1 MAILDRTAAG
11 GLIPVEYS
19 REIIQELPQE
29 SAFLRLARRLPNMS
43 RKEDKRPV
51 LNSLPMA
58 YFVDQSSGS
67 TGDDDIGVKQT
78 TKAEWGTLTLTAEE
92 IACIIPVPE
101 NVLADADYDIWAE
114 IIPQVRAA
122 FGAVIDKAA
131 FFGINKPTSWPTAI
145 APAAITA
152 GNTIEVG
159 TNKDL
164 ASDIVGKGG
173 LMNLVEADGFN
184 VNGFYAA
191 NEMKAELR
199 DLRDSMKQFLFYNSL
214 VQGEPDT
221 LAREQIFFDR
231 NNNFD
236 TDDYLMIAGDWTKA
250 VYAIRE
256 DIEYRLLTE
265 ATIIDPSTKDVV
277 YALAQQDM
285 AAMRFKMRL
294 GVQVANPATRANE
307 SAATRYPFSVLTPK
321 GSGSASS

>member
-11 GLIPVEYS
+11 GLIPIEYS

-58 YFVDQSSGS
+58 YFVNQSSGS

-78 TKAEWGTLTLTAEE
+78 TKMEWGSLTLTAEE

-101 NVLADADYDIWAE
+101 NVIADADYNLWEE

-122 FGAVIDKAA
+122 FGVVIDQAA
-131 FFGINKPTSWPTAI
+131 IFGVGTPTSWPTAI
-145 APAAITA
+145 APGAVAA
-152 GNTIEVG
+152 GNTIAVG

-164 ASDIVGKGG
+164 ASDIVGVGG

-191 NEMKAELR
+191 NNMKAELR
-199 DLRDSMKQFLFYNSL
+199 DLRDTMKQFLFYNSL
-214 VQGEPDT
+214 VQGEPDR
-221 LAREQIFFDR
+221 LAREIIYFDR

-236 TDDYLMIAGDWTKA
+236 TDDYLMVAGDWTKA

-265 ATIIDPSTKDVV
+265 ATIIDPATKEVV

-294 GVQVANPATRANE
+294 GVQVANPVTRANGT
-307 SAATRYPFSVLTPK
+307 AATRYPFSVLTPA
-321 GSGSASS
+321 GSSSAS

>member
-1 MAILDRTAAG
+1 MAIIDRTAAG

-58 YFVDQSSGS
+58 YFVNQSSGS
-67 TGDDDIGVKQT
+67 TGDDDIGIKTT
-78 TKAEWGTLTLTAEE
+78 TKMEWGSLTLTAEE
-92 IACIIPVPE
+92 IACIIPIPE
-101 NVLADADYDIWAE
+101 NVLADADYNLWEE

-122 FGAVIDKAA
+122 FGVVIDQAA
-131 FFGINKPTSWPTAI
+131 FFGVNKPTSWPTAI
-145 APAAITA
+145 APAAVAA
-152 GNTIEVG
+152 GNYVEAG
-159 TNKDL
+159 ANSKDL
-164 ASDIVGKGG
+164 ATNIVGKGG
-173 LMNLVEADGFN
+173 LMNLVEADGFD

-214 VQGEPDT
+214 ALGQPDT
-221 LAREQIFFDR
+221 LARETIYFDK
-231 NNNFD
+231 NGNFD
-236 TDDYLMIAGDWTKA
+236 TDDYLIIAGDWTKA

-265 ATIIDPSTKDVV
+265 ATIINPSTKQVV

-294 GVQVANPATRANE
+294 GVQVANPATRAN
-307 SAATRYPFSVLTPK
+307 STKATRYPFAVLTPA
-321 GSGSASS
+321 GSGSGS

>member
-1 MAILDRTAAG
+1 MAIIDRTNAA

-29 SAFLRLARRLPNMS
+29 SAFLRLARQLPNMS

-58 YFVDQSSGS
+58 YFVNQSSGT

-78 TKAEWGTLTLTAEE
+78 TQMEWGSLTLTAEE

-101 NVLADADYDIWAE
+101 NVLADADYDLWAE
-114 IIPQVRAA
+114 IVPQVRAA
-122 FGAVIDKAA
+122 FGVVIDQAA
-131 FFGINKPTSWPTAI
+131 FFGVNKPTSWPDAI
-145 APAAITA
+145 APAAVA
-152 GNTIEVG
+152 KGNYRQVG
-159 TNKDL
+159 SVQGKDL
-164 ASDIVGKGG
+164 ASDIIGVGG
-173 LMNLVEADGFN
+173 LMNKVEEDGFN

-191 NEMKAELR
+191 NTMKAQFR
-199 DLRDSMKQFLFYNSL
+199 DLRDEVGQFLFMRSL
-214 VQGEPDT
+214 TETEPDR
-221 LAREQIFFDR
+221 LAGERIYFDR
-231 NNNFD
+231 NGNFD
-236 TDDYLMIAGDWTKA
+236 TSDYLAIAGDWSKA

-265 ATIIDPSTKDVV
+265 ATIIDPSTKKVV

-294 GVQVANPATRANE
+294 GVQVANPVTRANGTAE
-307 SAATRYPFSVLTPK
+307 TRYPFAVLTPA
-321 GSGSASS
+321 GE

>member
-1 MAILDRTAAG
+1 MAIINRDNAA

-58 YFVDQSSGS
+58 YFVNQSSGS
-67 TGDDDIGVKQT
+67 TGDDDIGIKT
-78 TKAEWGTLTLTAEE
+78 TTQMEWGSLTLTAEE

-131 FFGINKPTSWPTAI
+131 FFGVNKPSSWPTAI
-145 APAAITA
+145 APAAVTA
-152 GNTIEVG
+152 GNTIAVG
-159 TNKDL
+159 TNRDL
-164 ASDIVGKGG
+164 ASDIIGVGG

-191 NEMKAELR
+191 NGVKAQLR
-199 DLRDSMKQFLFYNSL
+199 DLRDTIGNPIFLRAL
-214 VQGEPDT
+214 TEAEPDR
-221 LAREQIFFDR
+221 LLNEQIYFDR
-231 NNNFD
+231 NAIFD
-236 TDDYLMIAGDWTKA
+236 PNYYLMIAGDFSKA
-250 VYAIRE
+250 VYALRE

-265 ATIIDPSTKDVV
+265 ATIIDPSTKNVV

-294 GVQVANPATRANE
+294 GVQVANPVTMAN
-307 SAATRYPFSVLTPK
+307 STSATRYPFSVLTPAQ
-321 GSGSASS
+321 ST

>member
-1 MAILDRTAAG
+1 MAIINRSNAA

-29 SAFLRLARRLPNMS
+29 SAFLRLARQLPNMS

-58 YFVDQSSGS
+58 YFVNQSSGT

-78 TKAEWGTLTLTAEE
+78 TQMEWGSLTLTAEE

-101 NVLADADYDIWAE
+101 NVLADADYDLWAE
-114 IIPQVRAA
+114 IVPQVRAA
-122 FGAVIDKAA
+122 FGVVIDQAA
-131 FFGINKPTSWPTAI
+131 FFGVNKPTSWPDAI
-145 APAAITA
+145 APAAVA
-152 GNTIEVG
+152 KGNYRQVG
-159 TNKDL
+159 SVQGADL
-164 ASDIVGKGG
+164 ASDIIGVGG
-173 LMNLVEADGFN
+173 LMNKVEEDGFN

-191 NEMKAELR
+191 NTMKAQFR
-199 DLRDSMKQFLFYNSL
+199 DLRDQVGQFLFMRSL
-214 VQGEPDT
+214 TETEPDR
-221 LAREQIFFDR
+221 LAGERIYFDR
-231 NNNFD
+231 NGNFD
-236 TDDYLMIAGDWTKA
+236 TSDYLAIAGDWTKA

-265 ATIIDPSTKDVV
+265 ATIIDPSTKAVV

-294 GVQVANPATRANE
+294 GVQVANPVTRANGT
-307 SAATRYPFSVLTPK
+307 AATRYPFAVLTPA
-321 GSGSASS
+321 GE

>member
-1 MAILDRTAAG
+1 MAIINRTAAE

-19 REIIQELPQE
+19 REILQELPQE

-58 YFVDQSSGS
+58 YFVNQSSGN
-67 TGDDDIGVKQT
+67 TGDNDIGIKT
-78 TKAEWGTLTLTAEE
+78 TTQMEWGSLTLTAEE

-101 NVLADADYDIWAE
+101 NVLADADYDMWAE
-114 IIPQVRAA
+114 IVPQVRAA
-122 FGAVIDKAA
+122 FGVVIDRAA
-131 FFGINKPTSWPTAI
+131 FFGVNKPTSWPAAI
-145 APAAITA
+145 APAAVTA

-159 TNKDL
+159 TNTDL
-164 ASDIVGKGG
+164 ASDIIGVGG
-173 LMNLVEADGFN
+173 LMNLVEEDGFD

-191 NEMKAELR
+191 NVMKAKLR
-199 DLRDSMKQFLFYNSL
+199 DLRDGIKNPMFIRALTET
-214 VQGEPDT
+214 EPDR
-221 LAREQIFFDR
+221 LMGDQIYFDR
-231 NNNFD
+231 NGNFD
-236 TDDYLMIAGDWTKA
+236 TDDYLMIAGDWSKA

-265 ATIIDPSTKDVV
+265 ATIIDPSTKNVV

-294 GVQVANPATRANE
+294 GVQVANPATRANGT
-307 SAATRYPFSVLTPK
+307 AATRYPFSVLTPA
-321 GSGSASS
+321 GSSSSSI

>member
-1 MAILDRTAAG
+1 MAIIDRTNAA

-29 SAFLRLARRLPNMS
+29 SAFLRLARQLPNMS

-58 YFVDQSSGS
+58 YFVNQSSGT

-78 TKAEWGTLTLTAEE
+78 TQMEWGSLTLTAEE

-101 NVLADADYDIWAE
+101 NVLADADYDLWAE
-114 IIPQVRAA
+114 IVPQVRAA
-122 FGAVIDKAA
+122 FGVVIDQAA
-131 FFGINKPTSWPTAI
+131 FFGVNKPTSWPDAI
-145 APAAITA
+145 APAAVA
-152 GNTIEVG
+152 KGNYRQVG
-159 TNKDL
+159 SVQGKDL
-164 ASDIVGKGG
+164 ASDIIGVGG
-173 LMNLVEADGFN
+173 LMNKVEEDGFN

-191 NEMKAELR
+191 NTMKAQFR
-199 DLRDSMKQFLFYNSL
+199 DLRDEVGQFLFMRSL
-214 VQGEPDT
+214 TETEPDR
-221 LAREQIFFDR
+221 LAGERIYFDR
-231 NNNFD
+231 NGNFD
-236 TDDYLMIAGDWTKA
+236 TSDYLAIAGDWSKA

-265 ATIIDPSTKDVV
+265 ATIIDPSTKEVV

-294 GVQVANPATRANE
+294 GVQVANPVTRANGT
-307 SAATRYPFSVLTPK
+307 AATRYPFAVLTPA
-321 GSGSASS
+321 GE

>member
-1 MAILDRTAAG
+1 MAIIDRTNAA

-29 SAFLRLARRLPNMS
+29 SAFLRLARQLPNMS

-58 YFVDQSSGS
+58 YFVNQSSGT

-78 TKAEWGTLTLTAEE
+78 TQMEWGSLTLTAEE

-101 NVLADADYDIWAE
+101 NVLADADYDLWAE
-114 IIPQVRAA
+114 IVPQVRAA
-122 FGAVIDKAA
+122 FGVVIDQAA
-131 FFGINKPTSWPTAI
+131 FFGVNKPSSWPDAI
-145 APAAITA
+145 APAAVA
-152 GNTIEVG
+152 KGNYRQVG
-159 TNKDL
+159 SVQGADL
-164 ASDIVGKGG
+164 ASDIIGVGG
-173 LMNLVEADGFN
+173 LMNKVEEDGFN

-191 NEMKAELR
+191 NTMKAQFR
-199 DLRDSMKQFLFYNSL
+199 DLRDQVGQFLFMRSL
-214 VQGEPDT
+214 TETEPDR
-221 LAREQIFFDR
+221 LAGEQIYFDR
-231 NNNFD
+231 NGNFD
-236 TDDYLMIAGDWTKA
+236 TSDYLAIAGDWSKA

-265 ATIIDPSTKDVV
+265 ATIIDPSTKEVV

-294 GVQVANPATRANE
+294 GVQVANPVTRANGT
-307 SAATRYPFSVLTPK
+307 AATRYPFAVLTPA
-321 GSGSASS
+321 GE

>member
-1 MAILDRTAAG
+1 MAIIDRTNAA

-29 SAFLRLARRLPNMS
+29 SAFLRLARQLPNMS

-58 YFVDQSSGS
+58 YFVNQSSGT

-78 TKAEWGTLTLTAEE
+78 TQMEWGSLTLTAEE

-101 NVLADADYDIWAE
+101 NVLADADYDLWAE
-114 IIPQVRAA
+114 IVPQVRAA
-122 FGAVIDKAA
+122 FGVVIDQAA
-131 FFGINKPTSWPTAI
+131 FFGVNKPASWPTAI
-145 APAAITA
+145 APAAVA
-152 GNTIEVG
+152 KGNYRQVG
-159 TNKDL
+159 SIQGKDL
-164 ASDIVGKGG
+164 ASDIIGVGG
-173 LMNLVEADGFN
+173 LMNKVEEDGFN

-191 NEMKAELR
+191 NTMKAQFR
-199 DLRDSMKQFLFYNSL
+199 DLRDEVGQFLFMRSL
-214 VQGEPDT
+214 TETEPDR
-221 LAREQIFFDR
+221 LAGERIYFDR
-231 NNNFD
+231 NGNFD
-236 TDDYLMIAGDWTKA
+236 TSDYLAIAGDWSKA

-265 ATIIDPSTKDVV
+265 ATIIDPSTKEVV

-294 GVQVANPATRANE
+294 GVQVANPVTRANGTE
-307 SAATRYPFSVLTPK
+307 ATRYPFAVLTPA
-321 GSGSASS
+321 GE

>member
-1 MAILDRTAAG
+1 MAIIDRTNAA

-29 SAFLRLARRLPNMS
+29 SAFLRLARQLPNMS

-58 YFVDQSSGS
+58 YFVNQSSGT

-78 TKAEWGTLTLTAEE
+78 TQMEWGSLTLTAEE

-101 NVLADADYDIWAE
+101 NVLADADYDLWAE
-114 IIPQVRAA
+114 IVPQVRAA
-122 FGAVIDKAA
+122 FGVVIDQAA
-131 FFGINKPTSWPTAI
+131 FFGVNKPDSWPTAI
-145 APAAITA
+145 APAAVA
-152 GNTIEVG
+152 KGNYRQVG
-159 TNKDL
+159 SVQGKDL
-164 ASDIVGKGG
+164 ASDIIGVGG
-173 LMNLVEADGFN
+173 LMNKVEEDGFN

-191 NEMKAELR
+191 NTMKAQFR
-199 DLRDSMKQFLFYNSL
+199 DLRDEVGQFLFMRSL
-214 VQGEPDT
+214 TETEPDR
-221 LAREQIFFDR
+221 LAGERIYFDR
-231 NNNFD
+231 NGNFD
-236 TDDYLMIAGDWTKA
+236 TSDYLAIAGDWSKA

-265 ATIIDPSTKDVV
+265 ATIIDPSTKKVV

-294 GVQVANPATRANE
+294 GVQVANPVTRANGT
-307 SAATRYPFSVLTPK
+307 AATRYPFAVLTPA
-321 GSGSASS
+321 GE

>member
-1 MAILDRTAAG
+1 MAIINRTNAAG
-11 GLIPVEYS
+11 IIPVEYS
-19 REIIQELPQE
+19 REILQELPQE

-58 YFVDQSSGS
+58 YFVNQSSGN
-67 TGDDDIGVKQT
+67 TGDNDIGIKT
-78 TKAEWGTLTLTAEE
+78 TTQMEWGSLTLTAEE

-101 NVLADADYDIWAE
+101 NVLADADYNLWEE

-122 FGAVIDKAA
+122 FGTVIDKAA
-131 FFGINKPTSWPTAI
+131 FFGINKPSTWPTAI
-145 APAAITA
+145 APAAVTA
-152 GNTIEVG
+152 GNTIAVG

-173 LMNLVEADGFN
+173 IMDLVEADGFE

-214 VQGEPDT
+214 VDGDPDR
-221 LAREQIFFDR
+221 LAREPISFDR
-231 NNNFD
+231 NGNFD

-265 ATIIDPSTKDVV
+265 ATIINPADKTVV

-294 GVQVANPATRANE
+294 GVQVANPATRAN
-307 SAATRYPFSVLTPK
+307 STAATRYPFAVLTPA
-321 GSGSASS
+321 GTSSSST

>member
-1 MAILDRTAAG
+1 MAIIDRTNAA

-29 SAFLRLARRLPNMS
+29 SAFLRLARQLPNMS

-58 YFVDQSSGS
+58 YFVNQSSGT

-78 TKAEWGTLTLTAEE
+78 TQMEWGSLTLTAEE

-101 NVLADADYDIWAE
+101 NVLADADYDLWAE
-114 IIPQVRAA
+114 IVPQVRAA
-122 FGAVIDKAA
+122 FGVVIDQAA
-131 FFGINKPTSWPTAI
+131 FFGVNKPASWPTAI
-145 APAAITA
+145 APAAVA
-152 GNTIEVG
+152 KGNYRQVG
-159 TNKDL
+159 SVQGADL
-164 ASDIVGKGG
+164 ASDIIGVGG
-173 LMNLVEADGFN
+173 LMNKVEEDGFN

-191 NEMKAELR
+191 NTMKAQFR
-199 DLRDSMKQFLFYNSL
+199 DLRDQVGQFLFMRSL
-214 VQGEPDT
+214 TETEPDR
-221 LAREQIFFDR
+221 LAGERIYFDR
-231 NNNFD
+231 NGNFD
-236 TDDYLMIAGDWTKA
+236 TSDYLAIAGDWSKA

-265 ATIIDPSTKDVV
+265 ATIIDPSTKEVV

-294 GVQVANPATRANE
+294 GVQVANPVTRAND
-307 SAATRYPFSVLTPK
+307 SASTRYPFAVLTPA
-321 GSGSASS
+321 GE

>member
-1 MAILDRTAAG
+1 MAIIDRTNAA

-29 SAFLRLARRLPNMS
+29 SAFLRLARQLPNMS

-58 YFVDQSSGS
+58 YFVNQSSGT

-78 TKAEWGTLTLTAEE
+78 TQMEWGSLTLTAEE

-101 NVLADADYDIWAE
+101 NVLADADYDLWAE
-114 IIPQVRAA
+114 IVPQVRAA
-122 FGAVIDKAA
+122 FGVVIDQAA
-131 FFGINKPTSWPTAI
+131 FFGVNKPDSWPTAI
-145 APAAITA
+145 APAAVA
-152 GNTIEVG
+152 KGNYRQVG
-159 TNKDL
+159 SVQGKDL
-164 ASDIVGKGG
+164 ASDIIGVGG
-173 LMNLVEADGFN
+173 LMNKVEEDGFN

-191 NEMKAELR
+191 NTMKAQFR
-199 DLRDSMKQFLFYNSL
+199 DLRDEVGQFLFMRSL
-214 VQGEPDT
+214 TETEPDR
-221 LAREQIFFDR
+221 LAGERIYFDR
-231 NNNFD
+231 NGNFD
-236 TDDYLMIAGDWTKA
+236 TSDYLAIAGDWSKA

-265 ATIIDPSTKDVV
+265 ATIIDPATKEVV

-294 GVQVANPATRANE
+294 GVQVANPVTRAND
-307 SAATRYPFSVLTPK
+307 SASTRYPFAVLTPA
-321 GSGSASS
+321 GE

>member
-1 MAILDRTAAG
+1 MAIINRSNAA

-29 SAFLRLARRLPNMS
+29 SAFLRLARQLPNMS

-58 YFVDQSSGS
+58 YFVNQSSGT

-78 TKAEWGTLTLTAEE
+78 TQMEWGSLTLTAEE

-101 NVLADADYDIWAE
+101 NVLADADYDLWAE
-114 IIPQVRAA
+114 IVPQVRAA
-122 FGAVIDKAA
+122 FGVVIDQAA
-131 FFGINKPTSWPTAI
+131 FFGVNKPASWPTAI
-145 APAAITA
+145 APAAVA
-152 GNTIEVG
+152 KGNYRQVG
-159 TNKDL
+159 SVQGKDL
-164 ASDIVGKGG
+164 ASDIIGVGG
-173 LMNLVEADGFN
+173 LMNKVEEDGFN

-191 NEMKAELR
+191 NTMKAQFR
-199 DLRDSMKQFLFYNSL
+199 DLRDEVGQFLFMRSL
-214 VQGEPDT
+214 TETEPDR
-221 LAREQIFFDR
+221 LAGERIYFDR
-231 NNNFD
+231 NGNFD
-236 TDDYLMIAGDWTKA
+236 TSDYLAIAGDWSKA

-265 ATIIDPSTKDVV
+265 ATIIDPSTKEVV

-294 GVQVANPATRANE
+294 GVQVANPVTRANGTV
-307 SAATRYPFSVLTPK
+307 ATRYPFAVLTPA
-321 GSGSASS
+321 GE

>member
-1 MAILDRTAAG
+1 MAIINRTAAG

-58 YFVDQSSGS
+58 YFVNQSSGS
-67 TGDDDIGVKQT
+67 TGDDDIGIKT
-78 TKAEWGTLTLTAEE
+78 TTQMEWGSLTLTAEE

-101 NVLADADYDIWAE
+101 NVLADADYNLWEE

-122 FGAVIDKAA
+122 FGVVIDKAA
-131 FFGINKPTSWPTAI
+131 FFGVNKPSSWPTAI
-145 APAAITA
+145 APAAVTA
-152 GNTIEVG
+152 GNTIAVG
-159 TNKDL
+159 TNVDL
-164 ASDIVGKGG
+164 ASDIIGVDG
-173 LMNLVEADGFN
+173 LMNLVEEDGFN

-191 NEMKAELR
+191 NVMKAQLR
-199 DLRDSMKQFLFYNSL
+199 DLRDSIKNPIFLRSL
-214 VQGEPDT
+214 TETEPDR
-221 LAREQIFFDR
+221 LIGEQIYFDR
-231 NNNFD
+231 NGNFD
-236 TDDYLMIAGDWTKA
+236 TDDYLMIAGDWSKA

-265 ATIIDPSTKDVV
+265 ATIIDPSTKNVV

-294 GVQVANPATRANE
+294 GVQVANPVTRAN
-307 SAATRYPFSVLTPK
+307 STSATRYPFSVLTP
-321 GSGSASS
+321 ASST

>member
-1 MAILDRTAAG
+1 MAIINRTNAA

-29 SAFLRLARRLPNMS
+29 SAFLRLARQLPNMS

-58 YFVDQSSGS
+58 YFVNQSSGT

-78 TKAEWGTLTLTAEE
+78 TQMEWGSLTLTAEE

-101 NVLADADYDIWAE
+101 NVLADADYDLWAE
-114 IIPQVRAA
+114 IVPQVRAA
-122 FGAVIDKAA
+122 FGVVIDQAA
-131 FFGINKPTSWPTAI
+131 FFGVNKPNSWPDAI
-145 APAAITA
+145 APAAVA
-152 GNTIEVG
+152 KGNYRQVG
-159 TNKDL
+159 SVQGKDL
-164 ASDIVGKGG
+164 ASDIIGVGG
-173 LMNLVEADGFN
+173 LMNKVEEDGFN

-191 NEMKAELR
+191 NTMKAQFR
-199 DLRDSMKQFLFYNSL
+199 DLRDEVGQFLFMRSL
-214 VQGEPDT
+214 TETEPDR
-221 LAREQIFFDR
+221 LAGERIYFDR
-231 NNNFD
+231 NGNFD
-236 TDDYLMIAGDWTKA
+236 TSDYLAIAGDWSKA

-265 ATIIDPSTKDVV
+265 ATIIDPSTKEVV

-294 GVQVANPATRANE
+294 GVQVANPVTRANGT
-307 SAATRYPFSVLTPK
+307 AATRYPFAVLTPA
-321 GSGSASS
+321 GE

>member
-1 MAILDRTAAG
+1 MAIINRSNAA

-29 SAFLRLARRLPNMS
+29 SAFLRLARQLPNMS

-58 YFVDQSSGS
+58 YFVNQSSGT

-78 TKAEWGTLTLTAEE
+78 TQMEWGSLTLTAEE

-101 NVLADADYDIWAE
+101 NVLADADYDLWAE
-114 IIPQVRAA
+114 IVPQVRAA
-122 FGAVIDKAA
+122 FGVVIDQAA
-131 FFGINKPTSWPTAI
+131 FFGVNKPNSWPDAI
-145 APAAITA
+145 APAAVA
-152 GNTIEVG
+152 KGNYRQVG
-159 TNKDL
+159 SVQGADL
-164 ASDIVGKGG
+164 ASDIIGVGG
-173 LMNLVEADGFN
+173 LMNKVEEDGFN

-191 NEMKAELR
+191 NTMKAQFR
-199 DLRDSMKQFLFYNSL
+199 DLRDQVGQFLFMRSL
-214 VQGEPDT
+214 TETEPDR
-221 LAREQIFFDR
+221 LAGERIYFDR
-231 NNNFD
+231 NGNFD
-236 TDDYLMIAGDWTKA
+236 TSDYLAIAGDWTKA

-265 ATIIDPSTKDVV
+265 ATIIDPSTKAVV

-294 GVQVANPATRANE
+294 GVQIANPVTRAND
-307 SAATRYPFSVLTPK
+307 SASTRYPFAVLTPA
-321 GSGSASS
+321 GE

>member
-1 MAILDRTAAG
+1 MAIINRSNAA

-29 SAFLRLARRLPNMS
+29 SAFLRLARQLPNMS

-58 YFVDQSSGS
+58 YFVNQSSGT

-78 TKAEWGTLTLTAEE
+78 TQMEWGSLTLTAEE

-101 NVLADADYDIWAE
+101 NVLADADYDLWAE
-114 IIPQVRAA
+114 IVPQVRAA
-122 FGAVIDKAA
+122 FGVVIDQAA
-131 FFGINKPTSWPTAI
+131 FFGVNKPSSWPDAI
-145 APAAITA
+145 APAAVA
-152 GNTIEVG
+152 KGNYRQVG
-159 TNKDL
+159 SVQGADL
-164 ASDIVGKGG
+164 ASDIIGVGG
-173 LMNLVEADGFN
+173 LMNKVEEDGFN

-191 NEMKAELR
+191 NTMKAQFR
-199 DLRDSMKQFLFYNSL
+199 DLRDQVGQFLFMRSL
-214 VQGEPDT
+214 TETEPDR
-221 LAREQIFFDR
+221 LAGERIYFDR
-231 NNNFD
+231 NGNFD
-236 TDDYLMIAGDWTKA
+236 TSDYLAIAGDWTKA

-265 ATIIDPSTKDVV
+265 ATIIDPSTKAVV

-294 GVQVANPATRANE
+294 GVQVANPVTRANSSAE
-307 SAATRYPFSVLTPK
+307 SRYPFAVLTPA
-321 GSGSASS
+321 GE

>member
-1 MAILDRTAAG
+1 MAIINRTNAA

-29 SAFLRLARRLPNMS
+29 SAFLRLARQLPNMS

-58 YFVDQSSGS
+58 YFVNQSSGT

-78 TKAEWGTLTLTAEE
+78 TQMEWGSLTLTAEE

-101 NVLADADYDIWAE
+101 NVLADADYDLWAE
-114 IIPQVRAA
+114 IVPQVRAA
-122 FGAVIDKAA
+122 FGVVIDQAA
-131 FFGINKPTSWPTAI
+131 FFGVNKPTSRPDAI
-145 APAAITA
+145 APAAVA
-152 GNTIEVG
+152 KGNYRQVG
-159 TNKDL
+159 SVQGKDL
-164 ASDIVGKGG
+164 ASDIIGVGG
-173 LMNLVEADGFN
+173 LMNKVEEDGFN

-191 NEMKAELR
+191 NTMKAQFR
-199 DLRDSMKQFLFYNSL
+199 DLRDEVGQFLFMRSL
-214 VQGEPDT
+214 TETEPDR
-221 LAREQIFFDR
+221 LAGERIYFDR
-231 NNNFD
+231 NGNFD
-236 TDDYLMIAGDWTKA
+236 TSDYLAIAGDWSKA

-265 ATIIDPSTKDVV
+265 ATIIDPSTKEVV

-294 GVQVANPATRANE
+294 GVQVANPVTRANGT
-307 SAATRYPFSVLTPK
+307 AATRYPFAVLTPA
-321 GSGSASS
+321 GE

>member
-1 MAILDRTAAG
+1 MAIINRTAAG

-19 REIIQELPQE
+19 REILQELPQE

-58 YFVDQSSGS
+58 YFVNQSSGN
-67 TGDDDIGVKQT
+67 TGDDDIGIKT
-78 TKAEWGTLTLTAEE
+78 TTQMEWGSLTLTAEE

-101 NVLADADYDIWAE
+101 NVIADADYNLWEE

-122 FGAVIDKAA
+122 FGTVIDKAA
-131 FFGINKPTSWPTAI
+131 FFGVNKPASWPTAI
-145 APAAITA
+145 APTAVTA
-152 GNTIEVG
+152 GNTIASG

-173 LMNLVEADGFN
+173 LMNLVEADGFE

-221 LAREQIFFDR
+221 LARERIYFDR
-231 NNNFD
+231 NGNFD
-236 TDDYLMIAGDWTKA
+236 TDDYLMIAGDWSKA

-265 ATIIDPSTKDVV
+265 ATIIDPSTKKVV

-285 AAMRFKMRL
+285 VAMRFKMRL
-294 GVQVANPATRANE
+294 GVQVANPATRANAT
-307 SAATRYPFSVLTPK
+307 AATRYPFAVLTPA
-321 GSGSASS
+321 GSSSAS

>member
-58 YFVDQSSGS
+58 YFVNQASGN

-78 TKAEWGTLTLTAEE
+78 TKMEWGDLTLTAEE

-101 NVLADADYDIWAE
+101 NVIADADYNLWEE

-122 FGAVIDKAA
+122 FGVVIDQAA
-131 FFGINKPTSWPTAI
+131 FFGVNKPTSWPAAI
-145 APAAITA
+145 APAAVTA
-152 GNTIEVG
+152 GNTIQVG
-159 TNKDL
+159 AVQGNDL
-164 ASDIVGKGG
+164 ASDIIGVGG
-173 LMNLVEADGFN
+173 LMNLVEEDGFN

-191 NEMKAELR
+191 NRMKAQLR
-199 DLRDSMKQFLFYNSL
+199 DLRDSVKQFLFMRSL
-214 VQGEPDT
+214 TETEPDR
-221 LAREQIFFDR
+221 LAGEQIYFDR
-231 NNNFD
+231 NGNFD
-236 TDDYLMIAGDWTKA
+236 VSQYLMIAGDWTKA
-250 VYAIRE
+250 VYALRE

-265 ATIIDPSTKDVV
+265 ATIIDPSTKEVV

-294 GVQVANPATRANE
+294 GVQVANPVTRANGT
-307 SAATRYPFSVLTPK
+307 AATRYPFSVLTP
-321 GSGSASS
+321 GE

>member
-1 MAILDRTAAG
+1 MAIINRSNAA

-29 SAFLRLARRLPNMS
+29 SAFLRLARQLPNMS

-58 YFVDQSSGS
+58 YFVNQSSGT

-78 TKAEWGTLTLTAEE
+78 TQMEWGSLTLTAEE

-101 NVLADADYDIWAE
+101 NVLADADYDLWAE
-114 IIPQVRAA
+114 IVPQVRAA
-122 FGAVIDKAA
+122 FGVVIDQAA
-131 FFGINKPTSWPTAI
+131 FFGVNKPSSWPDAI
-145 APAAITA
+145 APAAVA
-152 GNTIEVG
+152 KGNYRQVG
-159 TNKDL
+159 SVQGADL
-164 ASDIVGKGG
+164 ASDIIGVGG
-173 LMNLVEADGFN
+173 LMNKVEEDGFN

-191 NEMKAELR
+191 NTMKAQFR
-199 DLRDSMKQFLFYNSL
+199 DLRDQVGQFLFMRSL
-214 VQGEPDT
+214 TETEPDR
-221 LAREQIFFDR
+221 LAGERIYFDR
-231 NNNFD
+231 NGNFD
-236 TDDYLMIAGDWTKA
+236 TSDYLAIAGDWSKA

-265 ATIIDPSTKDVV
+265 ATIIDPSTKAVV

-294 GVQVANPATRANE
+294 GVQVANPVTRAND
-307 SAATRYPFSVLTPK
+307 SASTRYPFAVLTPA
-321 GSGSASS
+321 GE

>member
-1 MAILDRTAAG
+1 MAIINRTNAA

-29 SAFLRLARRLPNMS
+29 SAFLRLARQLPNMS

-58 YFVDQSSGS
+58 YFVNQSSGT

-78 TKAEWGTLTLTAEE
+78 TQMEWGSLTLTAEE

-101 NVLADADYDIWAE
+101 NVLADADYDLWAE
-114 IIPQVRAA
+114 IVPQVRAA
-122 FGAVIDKAA
+122 FGVVIDQAA
-131 FFGINKPTSWPTAI
+131 FFGVNKPSSWPDAI
-145 APAAITA
+145 APAAVA
-152 GNTIEVG
+152 KGNYRQVG
-159 TNKDL
+159 SVQGADL
-164 ASDIVGKGG
+164 ASDIIGVGG
-173 LMNLVEADGFN
+173 LMNKVEEDGFN

-191 NEMKAELR
+191 NTMKAQFR
-199 DLRDSMKQFLFYNSL
+199 DLRDQVGQFLFMRSL
-214 VQGEPDT
+214 TENEPDR
-221 LAREQIFFDR
+221 LAGERIYFDR
-231 NNNFD
+231 NGNFD
-236 TDDYLMIAGDWTKA
+236 TSDYLAIAGDWSKA

-265 ATIIDPSTKDVV
+265 ATIIDPSTKAVV

-294 GVQVANPATRANE
+294 GVQVANPVTRANGT
-307 SAATRYPFSVLTPK
+307 AATRYPFAVLTPA
-321 GSGSASS
+321 GE